1 MNEWFPS
8 CPSPPSTSDD
18 ERRDVNDSTHRDVI
32 ARSIDED
39 DEDDDD
45 AFGRRTRR
53 DEADADDEEDDARA
67 RVTER
72 F

>member
-1 MNEWFPS
+1 MNE
-8 CPSPPSTSDD
+8 CDA
-18 ERRDVNDSTHRDVI
+18 THRDGTT
-32 ARSIDED
+32 RSIDVD

-53 DEADADDEEDDARA
+53 DEEDEDDEDDDART
-67 RVTER
+67 RVIER